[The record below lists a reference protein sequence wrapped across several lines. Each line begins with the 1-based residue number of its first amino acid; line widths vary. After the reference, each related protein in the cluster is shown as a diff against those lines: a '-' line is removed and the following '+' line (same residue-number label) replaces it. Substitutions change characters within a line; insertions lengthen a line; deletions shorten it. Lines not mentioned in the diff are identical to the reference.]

1 MIASR
6 DTHKENILFLD
17 IETVP
22 HKADFGEV
30 PEPLQ
35 HMWEEKLIRQRLL
48 KDGETPSDAWTRAGL
63 YAEFGKIICIC
74 VGFFEKN
81 TFQLRSFNGDDE
93 KKLLQDFS
101 AFLEQFI
108 QYRNRAIQLC
118 AHNGKEFDYPYIAR
132 RMIINKVAIPAILD
146 NGGKKPWEVP
156 LLDTL
161 ELWKFGDYKA
171 YTSLNLLAVVLGLP
185 SPKQDIDG
193 SKVGETYWVQKD
205 LERIVRYCCADVSTL
220 ANVYLCLKGKEPFS
234 ERDIVFKP

>member
-6 DTHKENILFLD
+6 DTDKENIVFLD

-22 HKADFGEV
+22 QKADFSEV
-30 PEPLQ
+30 AEPMQKL
-35 HMWEEKLIRQRLL
+35 WDEKLTRQRLL
-48 KDGETPSDAWTRAGL
+48 KENESSADAWERAGL
-63 YAEFGKIICIC
+63 YAEFGKVICIC
-74 VGFFEKN
+74 VGFFEKE
-81 TFQLRSFNGDDE
+81 TFQLRSFSGDDE
-93 KKLLQDFS
+93 KKVLKEFS
-101 AFLEQFI
+101 SFIEQFI

-132 RMIINKVAIPAILD
+132 RMLVNRVPIPAILD

-171 YTSLNLLAVVLGLP
+171 YTSLNLLAHIFGLP

-193 SKVGETYWVQKD
+193 SKVGETYWKAND
-205 LERIVRYCCADVSTL
+205 LERIVKYCCNDVVTL
-220 ANVYLCLKGKEPFS
+220 ANVYLRLKGKETFS
-234 ERDIVFKP
+234 ENDIVYKP